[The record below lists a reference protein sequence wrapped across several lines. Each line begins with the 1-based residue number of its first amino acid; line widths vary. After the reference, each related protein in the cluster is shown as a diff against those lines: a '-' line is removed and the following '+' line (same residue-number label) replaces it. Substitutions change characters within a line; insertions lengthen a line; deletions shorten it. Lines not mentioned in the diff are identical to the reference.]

1 MGEGT
6 VGQNGDQ
13 GPADG
18 GGMEGGA
25 AAGGGMEGG
34 PTKRQSNSPVVD
46 SDNHLEKVVQQ
57 PAHLKGLSH
66 ELDGF

>member
-1 MGEGT
+1 VGEGT

-25 AAGGGMEGG
+25 AAGGGMEEG

-57 PAHLKGLSH
+57 
-66 ELDGF
+66 

>member
-1 MGEGT
+1 MGDGT

-13 GPADG
+13 GPADGGGMEGGAAAG

-57 PAHLKGLSH
+57 PAL
-66 ELDGF
+66 F